1 MQPTKRLRP
10 NMSANRYVS
19 KVPETWEHGD
29 KLRTIRKA
37 KGLTQRQAADL
48 IGVAEQAYGQ
58 WERNK
63 QVPELRN
70 LRKIIEE
77 LDAPPE
83 AIGYGAPGGWELVP
97 SEWISKEMKSLHTK
111 IDHLTDY
118 IENKARL

>member
-1 MQPTKRLRP
+1 MQPTKQLRS
-10 NMSANRYVS
+10 NMPANRYAS
-19 KVPETWEHGD
+19 SVPEPWEHGE

-48 IGVAEQAYGQ
+48 VGVAEQAYGQ

-83 AIGYGAPGGWELVP
+83 AIGYGAPLGWELVP
-97 SEWISKEMKSLHTK
+97 ADWIRQNFTDIHTK
-111 IDHLTDY
+111 LDKLLERT
-118 IENKARL
+118 